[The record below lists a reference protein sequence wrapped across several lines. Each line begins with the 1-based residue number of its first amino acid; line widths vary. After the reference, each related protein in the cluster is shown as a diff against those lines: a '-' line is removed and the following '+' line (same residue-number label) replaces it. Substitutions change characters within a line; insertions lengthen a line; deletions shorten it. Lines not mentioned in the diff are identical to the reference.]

1 MAYFKQYKW
10 TGVIILVVVSSIL
23 FIGGCTE
30 RSSSKQGGKL
40 EYNDSE
46 LFYTPDVTKEKAQKL
61 GEYLLET
68 GFFQGENPATV
79 QLAKEGNVYQFRM
92 VVRDDQG
99 EDEEFL
105 RAAGLFAAHLSKNV
119 FDNEI
124 VETHICDGEL
134 NTLQV
139 VDFQLVDSQG
149 DQE

>member
-1 MAYFKQYKW
+1 MRYFKRYR
-10 TGVIILVVVSSIL
+10 TRSVVLLVFIFFAL
-23 FIGGCTE
+23 FISGCTQK
-30 RSSSKQGGKL
+30 SPPKQGGKL

-105 RAAGLFAAHLSKNV
+105 RAAGLFAAHISKNV

-124 VETHICDGEL
+124 VETHICDREL

-139 VDFQLVDSQG
+139 VDFQLVDSQD